1 MSTMREKMTPAPY
14 EIALD
19 LFRDAVLDYE
29 DEMRDQFGVEDAPA
43 AKVMWR
49 MIEVLDDPLIALG
62 SDGRPSSNLRILLAD
77 DDDRDHPPAVLL
89 SDGDRQLYGGA

>member
-1 MSTMREKMTPAPY
+1 MSTQRLSHPGEPY

-19 LFRDAVLDYE
+19 SFRDAAMDYE